1 MQGLPFLGTAA
12 GAAEEPA
19 LLQQVIEPFAAEV
32 LVGGDPPMPSGPL
45 WRLRDV
51 VCAPGA
57 SVGVKPQLRAL
68 MARLCEGGPAEGQIG
83 VREWQ
88 GAFGTLPPWLSSFLT
103 PRRFRRSVAGPAS
116 PRRRPMALPR
126 HLTGPSG
133 GATSSRKPGPRIGFC
148 SRPTSS
154 TRASRSM

>member
-1 MQGLPFLGTAA
+1 MQELSFLGTAA
-12 GAAEEPA
+12 GAAEKPA
-19 LLQQVIEPFAAEV
+19 LLQQVVEPFAAEV
-32 LVGGDPPMPSGPL
+32 LVSGDPPVPPRPL
-45 WRLRDV
+45 WRLRDA

-57 SVGVKPQLRAL
+57 SAGVKLQLRAL

-88 GAFGTLPPWLSSFLT
+88 GAFGTLPSWLSSFLT

-116 PRRRPMALPR
+116 PRRRPMALLR
-126 HLTGPSG
+126 HPAGPFG
-133 GATSSRKPGPRIGFC
+133 GAISSRKLGPRIGFC
-148 SRPTSS
+148 SRPTFS